1 MNQKR
6 RRRNKNAMEERN
18 GAKMSKDPK
27 KVTRNVFLASNHTAI
42 NKPEFVKLSVR
53 SLALLELPVFDCK
66 LQIRK
71 FSWKQL
77 RSTFAMEWNSSA
89 NRLFAKCSDLPQA
102 ALKTLASS
110 SVQLESEQKTEILC
124 LFFPSLH
131 VFLTRFRIFAY
142 ARMEIDTN
150 FELIIFS
157 AFRVH
162 TKKHSKLRH

>member
-6 RRRNKNAMEERN
+6 RRRNNNAMEERN

-77 RSTFAMEWNSSA
+77 RTTFAMEWNSSA

-110 SVQLESEQKTEILC
+110 SVRKRTENWILC